1 MAFAHR
7 EAPVRDLNYAL
18 KQLCGRN
25 RDGSFA
31 TQANRQR
38 ILDLMANQ
46 LHDMGYRHMSAQS
59 LKPKHAEQ
67 LAQRWLAEGLSAGT
81 IKNRMT
87 ALRWW
92 AEKIGKD
99 NVIARTNDAYGIPE
113 RVYVTNISKGKE
125 LDMDNLQQIP
135 DPFVRISLAL
145 QALFGLRREESIKLI
160 PALADQGDRLTLKSS
175 WTKGGRPRQ
184 VPIRTPEQRQ
194 LIDAAKALARQ
205 GSLIRPDYRRYRD
218 YLKHFR
224 NVCERAGIHAFH
236 GHRHFYAQERYREMT
251 GWECPARGA
260 PTWKQLTPEQRVIDR
275 EARLALSREMGH
287 NRVQITAVYLGT

>member
-1 MAFAHR
+1 M
-7 EAPVRDLNYAL
+7 RDLNYSL
-18 KQLCGRN
+18 KQVCVRN

-46 LHDMGYRHMSAQS
+46 LQDMGYRHMSAQS

-67 LAQRWLAEGLSAGT
+67 LAQRWLAEGLSPGT

-92 AEKIGKD
+92 AQKIGKE

-125 LDMDNLQQIP
+125 LDMDKLEQIS
-135 DPFVRISLAL
+135 DPFIKISLSL
-145 QALFGLRREESIKLI
+145 QAHFGLRREESIKII
-160 PALADQGDRLTLKSS
+160 PALADRGDRLALKAS
-175 WTKGGRPRQ
+175 WTKGGRERE
-184 VPIRTPEQRQ
+184 VPIRTPEQRAFVNQ
-194 LIDAAKALARQ
+194 AKAVARH
-205 GSLIRPDYRRYRD
+205 GSLIQPGYRRYRD

-224 NVCERAGIHAFH
+224 NVCEKVGIHAFH
-236 GHRHFYAQERYREMT
+236 GHRHFYAQERYKEMT
-251 GWECPARGA
+251 GWECPARGG
-260 PTWKQLTPEQRVIDR
+260 PTWKQLTPEQKVIDR